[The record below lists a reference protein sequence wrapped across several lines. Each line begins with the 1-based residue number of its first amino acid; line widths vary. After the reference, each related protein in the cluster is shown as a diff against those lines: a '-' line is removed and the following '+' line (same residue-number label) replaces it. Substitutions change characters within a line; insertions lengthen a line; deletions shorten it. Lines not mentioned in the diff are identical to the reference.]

1 MFDSQAPDADV
12 VDAITDG
19 ARAEAAAAAR
29 RLAAIAELVT
39 RRADGATDRAHW
51 SCDNW
56 DAIAAEVAAAQ
67 GISHAL
73 ASAASASSTNRS
85 VSGSLIRSVCQT

>member
-1 MFDSQAPDADV
+1 MFDSQMPDADV

-19 ARAEAAAAAR
+19 ARAEAMAAAR

-39 RRADGATDRAHW
+39 RRPDGPADRAHW

-56 DAIAAEVAAAQ
+56 DAMAAEVAAAQ
-67 GISHAL
+67 G
-73 ASAASASSTNRS
+73 
-85 VSGSLIRSVCQT
+85 